1 VNVIPFVVL
10 IVLVLALFWVT
21 QRKRQQAAAAAES
34 RRRAT
39 IGFGSP
45 VMTTSGLY
53 GTVTRLDD
61 DDTVQL
67 AIAPGVEVKW
77 ALAALRDVESLPDRY
92 KQGVES
98 ARTDEPPE
106 DGPRP

>member
-1 VNVIPFVVL
+1 VNVVPLVILV
-10 IVLVLALFWVT
+10 VLVLVLFRVT
-21 QRKRQQAAAAAES
+21 QRKRQQAAAAES

-39 IGFGSP
+39 IGFGSQ

-53 GTVTRLDD
+53 GTVTRVDE

-77 ALAALRDVESLPDRY
+77 AAAALRDVESLPDRY
-92 KQGVES
+92 KQGVDS

>member
-10 IVLVLALFWVT
+10 IVLVLALFWIT
-21 QRKRQQAAAAAES
+21 QRKRQQAAAAES

-39 IGFGSP
+39 IGFGSL

-53 GTVTRLDD
+53 GTVTRLHD